1 MRQSLQALTPIETP
15 CIQTISGSECA
26 NAGCVCGSLRVPL
39 LWRSL
44 KRACVCVRVCLRLCV
59 CVCVGV
65 RVYVFYANRPP
76 ETTVVRGT
84 QVTQVEPN
92 LPSLSYGKHR
102 RRPAPRPATNAGS
115 RGLGG
120 FSGRAQRQTQNA
132 KHNSAADFSV
142 GLARAP
148 PEPGASA
155 REPTETTLNSPR

>member
-26 NAGCVCGSLRVPL
+26 NAGCVCGSLRVLL

-44 KRACVCVRVCLRLCV
+44 KRACVCVCACMFAPVRL

-65 RVYVFYANRPP
+65 RDYVAYANRPP

-102 RRPAPRPATNAGS
+102 PAPRPATNA
-115 RGLGG
+115 
-120 FSGRAQRQTQNA
+120 A
-132 KHNSAADFSV
+132 K
-142 GLARAP
+142 R
-148 PEPGASA
+148 
-155 REPTETTLNSPR
+155 